1 MNKNNIVDKV
11 YLALELTRLWNI
23 KEASRE
29 AIMKTFNYFLSELTG
44 IDDIAAIDELNKK
57 LESVTNDYNDLKK
70 NMESII
76 NERVNYKKDILSSI
90 LENAKGDMEPY
101 VYESLTKLIK

>member
-11 YLALELTRLWNI
+11 YLALELTKLWLTKEESKEDII
-23 KEASRE
+23 K
-29 AIMKTFNYFLSELTG
+29 TYNYFLNELTG
-44 IDDIAAIDELNKK
+44 IDNIAIIDELNKE
-57 LESVTNDYNDLKK
+57 LENITNKYNDLEK

-76 NERVNYKKDILSSI
+76 NERVNYKKDVLHSI
-90 LENAKGDMEPY
+90 LANAKGDMEPY

>member
-23 KEASRE
+23 KEASRKD
-29 AIMKTFNYFLSELTG
+29 IMETFNYFLNELTG
-44 IDDIAAIDELNKK
+44 IEDIAIIDELNKK

-76 NERVNYKKDILSSI
+76 NERINYKKDVLHSI

>member
-1 MNKNNIVDKV
+1 MKNNVVDKV

-23 KEASRE
+23 KEANRE
-29 AIMKTFNYFLSELTG
+29 DIMKTFNYFLSELTG
-44 IDDIAAIDELNKK
+44 VEDIAIIDELNKK
-57 LESVTNDYNDLKK
+57 LESVTNDYNNLKE

-76 NERVNYKKDILSSI
+76 NERINCKKDVLYSI

>member
-29 AIMKTFNYFLSELTG
+29 DIMKTFNYFLNELTG
-44 IDDIAAIDELNKK
+44 IDNIGIIDELNKE
-57 LESVTNDYNDLKK
+57 LEETKDKYDYLMD

-76 NERVNYKKDILSSI
+76 NERVNYKKDVLYSI

>member
-1 MNKNNIVDKV
+1 MKNNVVDKV

-23 KEASRE
+23 KEANRE
-29 AIMKTFNYFLSELTG
+29 DIMKTYNYFLNELTG
-44 IDDIAAIDELNKK
+44 IEDIAIIDELNEK
-57 LESVTNDYNDLKK
+57 LENVTNDYNNLKE

-76 NERVNYKKDILSSI
+76 NERVNYKKDVLSSI

-101 VYESLTKLIK
+101 VYESLIKLIK

>member
-1 MNKNNIVDKV
+1 MKNNIVDKV

-23 KEASRE
+23 KEAGRE
-29 AIMKTFNYFLSELTG
+29 DIMKTYNYFLNELTG
-44 IDDIAAIDELNKK
+44 IDSIGVIDELNEE
-57 LESVTNDYNDLKK
+57 LENITNKYNDLEK

-76 NERVNYKKDILSSI
+76 NERINYKKDVLRST

>member
-1 MNKNNIVDKV
+1 MNKNNAVDKV

-44 IDDIAAIDELNKK
+44 IDNIGIIDELNKE
-57 LESVTNDYNDLKK
+57 LEETKDKYNYLEK

-76 NERVNYKKDILSSI
+76 NERVNYKKDVLYSI

>member
-1 MNKNNIVDKV
+1 MKNNVVDKV

-23 KEASRE
+23 KEANRE
-29 AIMKTFNYFLSELTG
+29 DIMKTFNYFLNELTG
-44 IDDIAAIDELNKK
+44 IDDIPIIDELKKK
-57 LESVTNDYNDLKK
+57 LENITNDYNNLQE
-70 NMESII
+70 NMESMI
-76 NERVNYKKDILSSI
+76 NERVNYKKDALRSI

>member
-1 MNKNNIVDKV
+1 MKNNVVDKV

-23 KEASRE
+23 KEANRE
-29 AIMKTFNYFLSELTG
+29 DIMKTFNYFLNELTG
-44 IDDIAAIDELNKK
+44 VEDIAIIDELNEK
-57 LESVTNDYNDLKK
+57 LENVTNDYNNLKE

-76 NERVNYKKDILSSI
+76 NERVNYKKDVLRSI

>member
-1 MNKNNIVDKV
+1 MKNNVVDKV

-23 KEASRE
+23 KEANRE
-29 AIMKTFNYFLSELTG
+29 DIMKTFNYFLNELTG
-44 IDDIAAIDELNKK
+44 IDNIGVIDELNKE
-57 LESVTNDYNDLKK
+57 LEEITNKYNDLEK

-76 NERVNYKKDILSSI
+76 NERVNYKKDVLRSI
-90 LENAKGDMEPY
+90 LENTKGDMEPY

>member
-23 KEASRE
+23 KEANRKD
-29 AIMKTFNYFLSELTG
+29 IMETFNYFLNELTG
-44 IDDIAAIDELNKK
+44 IDDIGIIDELNKE
-57 LESVTNDYNDLKK
+57 LENITNKYNDLEK

-76 NERVNYKKDILSSI
+76 NERVNYKKDVLSSI
-90 LENAKGDMEPY
+90 LENTKGDMEPY

>member
-29 AIMKTFNYFLSELTG
+29 DIMKTFNYFLSELTG
-44 IDDIAAIDELNKK
+44 IDNIGIIDELNKE
-57 LESVTNDYNDLKK
+57 LENITNKYNDLEK

-76 NERVNYKKDILSSI
+76 NERVNYKKDVLRSI

>member
-1 MNKNNIVDKV
+1 MKNNVVDKV

-23 KEASRE
+23 KEANRE
-29 AIMKTFNYFLSELTG
+29 DIMKTFNYFLSELTG
-44 IDDIAAIDELNKK
+44 VDDIGIIDELKK
-57 LESVTNDYNDLKK
+57 ELEETKDKYDNLMD

-76 NERVNYKKDILSSI
+76 NERVNYKKDVLSSI

>member
-29 AIMKTFNYFLSELTG
+29 DIMKTYNYFLSELTG
-44 IDDIAAIDELNKK
+44 IDNIGIIDELNKK
-57 LESVTNDYNDLKK
+57 LESVTNDYNDLKE

-76 NERVNYKKDILSSI
+76 NERVNYKKDVLSSI
-90 LENAKGDMEPY
+90 LENTKGDMEPY

>member
-1 MNKNNIVDKV
+1 MKNNVVDKV

-23 KEASRE
+23 KEASRKD
-29 AIMKTFNYFLSELTG
+29 IMKTYNYFLNELTG
-44 IDDIAAIDELNKK
+44 IDNIGVIDELNKE
-57 LESVTNDYNDLKK
+57 LEEITNKYNDLEK

-76 NERVNYKKDILSSI
+76 NERVNYKKDVLYSI

>member
-1 MNKNNIVDKV
+1 MKNNVVDKI

-23 KEASRE
+23 KEANRE
-29 AIMKTFNYFLSELTG
+29 DIMKTFNYFLSELTG
-44 IDDIAAIDELNKK
+44 VDDIGIIDELKK
-57 LESVTNDYNDLKK
+57 ELEETKDKYDNLMD

-76 NERVNYKKDILSSI
+76 NERVNYKKDVLRSI

>member
-1 MNKNNIVDKV
+1 MKNNVVDKV

-23 KEASRE
+23 KEASRKD
-29 AIMKTFNYFLSELTG
+29 IMKTYNYFLNELTG
-44 IDDIAAIDELNKK
+44 IDDIGIIDELKK
-57 LESVTNDYNDLKK
+57 ELEETKDKYDNLMD

-76 NERVNYKKDILSSI
+76 NERVNYKKDVLYSI